1 MVASAKPGPNKYG
14 YKLIMPED
22 HGAAF
27 YNCTTNFLCQTPADP
42 RIRKGGGIRQD
53 FGNRRGHG
61 DGVVPSLFYGSLKI
75 SQISGVVL
83 YSSYLVKIIFFQGKV
98 SKASCCFSFF
108 VCQIKNSKTEAN

>member
-75 SQISGVVL
+75 SQISGVVQFVFGKNGVFFKAK
-83 YSSYLVKIIFFQGKV
+83 YL
-98 SKASCCFSFF
+98 ASCCFSFF

>member
-1 MVASAKPGPNKYG
+1 MVASAKRGPNKYG

-75 SQISGVVL
+75 SQISGVVQF
-83 YSSYLVKIIFFQGKV
+83 VFGKNGVFFQGKV
-98 SKASCCFSFF
+98 SCIMLFF
-108 VCQIKNSKTEAN
+108 IFLYVKLKTAKTEAN

>member
-61 DGVVPSLFYGSLKI
+61 DGVVPSLIYGSLKI

-83 YSSYLVKIIFFQGKV
+83 YSSYLVKTAFFPRQSIQSIMLFFIFCM
-98 SKASCCFSFF
+98 S
-108 VCQIKNSKTEAN
+108 N